1 MRPYASGARDHC
13 GRSSSYASTTGR
25 LRDNARVRAP
35 VERDVEG
42 LFEAQMRHELGFRN
56 GRLSGEPRPVDE
68 PFADVGVD
76 GEVADV
82 AGGEVLE
89 EMAAL
94 RRRDAEIGEPGLD
107 DRARA
112 RNLIPSHRN
121 AEQRV
126 GRSPPADAD
135 EQVTT
140 SRRQQ
145 IGVALRDYVR
155 DLVRA
160 RAIEPVHVD
169 DHHVA
174 YVGNRAVA
182 EHVA

>member
-25 LRDNARVRAP
+25 LLDHARVRPP

-42 LFEAQMRHELGFRN
+42 LFEAQMPHDLGFRN

-89 EMAAL
+89 EMTAL
-94 RRRDAEIGEPGLD
+94 RRRDAEIGESGLED
-107 DRARA
+107 LARA
-112 RNLIPSHRN
+112 RNLIPRHRN
-121 AEQRV
+121 DEQLI
-126 GRSPPADAD
+126 GRSSLAAQG
-135 EQVTT
+135 EQ
-140 SRRQQ
+140 
-145 IGVALRDYVR
+145 I
-155 DLVRA
+155 
-160 RAIEPVHVD
+160 
-169 DHHVA
+169 
-174 YVGNRAVA
+174 
-182 EHVA
+182 